1 VTALS
6 PDEQLTYLKKG
17 LAELIRE
24 EDLRERLVQAKKEG
38 RPLRV
43 KAGFDPTAPD
53 LHLGHTVLLRKMK
66 HFQDLGHTAIFLIG
80 DVTARIGDPSGRN
93 VTRPPMTH
101 EQIKSNTETYLEQ
114 VYKILDLHKTEV
126 RSNSEWLD
134 KLQFDD
140 LVRLASRYTVA
151 RILERDD
158 FSKRYKEGAPI
169 SMHELLYPLAQAY
182 DSVMLKC
189 DVELGGTDQKFNLL
203 VGREIQKDF
212 GQPPQIVAT
221 VPLLVGID
229 GVNKMS
235 KSLGNYIGITEPPEV
250 MFRKVMQ
257 ISDELMWS
265 YWELLT
271 DRSVGEIQ
279 AMKRRVAAGELHPM
293 QAKMELG
300 RTIVTDFHSAEEAK
314 RAEEEFTR
322 VVREGEEPTEIP
334 TIRMTEEELRA
345 ISAEIRP
352 YPEDAQPLEQIPGSP
367 TGSHQKE
374 ILAAAGIKGKLIYID
389 KLIARTGLAPSV
401 SEAAR
406 KRKAGAVAI
415 DGQRLGPNDLVR
427 SLLPGEHTINVGKR
441 WKRVLVPNSDS
452 A

>member
-1 VTALS
+1 VTAPS
-6 PDEQLTYLKKG
+6 ADEQLTLLKKG

-66 HFQDLGHTAIFLIG
+66 HFQDMGHTAIFLIG

-93 VTRPPMTH
+93 ATRPPMTH

-114 VYKILDLHKTEV
+114 VYKMLDRDKTEI
-126 RSNSEWLD
+126 RYNSEWLD
-134 KLQFDD
+134 QLQFDD

-203 VGREIQKDF
+203 VGREIQRDY

-257 ISDELMWS
+257 ISDELMWE

-271 DRSVGEIQ
+271 ERGASEIEG
-279 AMKRRVAAGELHPM
+279 MKRRVAAGELHPM

-300 RTIVTDFHSAEEAK
+300 RTIVTDFHSAAEAK

-322 VVREGEEPTEIP
+322 VVRVGEVPANVETVHLSENVLLEISRP
-334 TIRMTEEELRA
+334 EIFLPAEAIESEL
-345 ISAEIRP
+345 
-352 YPEDAQPLEQIPGSP
+352 QPMNAPRTFFVNL
-367 TGSHQKE
+367 
-374 ILAAAGIKGKLIYID
+374 D
-389 KLIARTGLAPSV
+389 KLIARIGLAPSV

-406 KRKAGAVAI
+406 KRKAGAVFWEGEKVTA
-415 DGQRLGPNDLVR
+415 LV
-427 SLLPGEHTINVGKR
+427 LMMHAGEHKINIGKNWR
-441 WKRVLVPNSDS
+441 RVVVP
-452 A
+452 

>member
-1 VTALS
+1 VTAPS
-6 PDEQLTYLKKG
+6 ADEQLIYLKKG

-24 EDLRERLVQAKKEG
+24 EDLRERLIQAQKEG

-93 VTRPPMTH
+93 VTRPPMTR
-101 EQIKSNTETYLEQ
+101 EQIQANTATYLEQ
-114 VYKILDLHKTEV
+114 VYKKLDRGKTEV
-126 RSNSEWLD
+126 RYNSEWLD

-158 FSKRYKEGAPI
+158 FSKRYKDGAPI
-169 SMHELLYPLAQAY
+169 SMHELLYPLVQAY
-182 DSVMLKC
+182 DSVMLQC

-203 VGREIQKDF
+203 VGREIQRDY

-257 ISDELMWS
+257 VSDELMWS

-271 DRSVGEIQ
+271 DRSTADITSWRLEVEAGSRDPMTLKMTLAESI
-279 AMKRRVAAGELHPM
+279 VAN
-293 QAKMELG
+293 
-300 RTIVTDFHSAEEAK
+300 FHSLEAAVEA
-314 RAEEEFTR
+314 RNEFNR
-322 VVREGEEPTEIP
+322 VVRQKQMPTDIERVALPEEV
-334 TIRMTEEELRA
+334 RGV
-345 ISAEIRP
+345 
-352 YPEDAQPLEQIPGSP
+352 D
-367 TGSHQKE
+367 
-374 ILAAAGIKGKLIYID
+374 GIKID
-389 KLIARTGLAPSV
+389 KLLAKIGLSDSV
-401 SEAAR
+401 TDAAR
-406 KRKAGAVAI
+406 KRKAGAVVI
-415 DGQRLGPNDLVR
+415 DEQRLGPNEVVR
-427 SLLPGEHTINVGKR
+427 SLPPGEHTINVGKR
-441 WKRVLVPNSDS
+441 WKRVVVPNSGS

>member
-1 VTALS
+1 VTAPS
-6 PDEQLTYLKKG
+6 VDDQLTYLKKG

-24 EDLRERLVQAKKEG
+24 EDLRERLIQAQKAG

-93 VTRPPMTH
+93 VTRPPMTR
-101 EQIKSNTETYLEQ
+101 EQIQTNTETYLEQ
-114 VYKILDLHKTEV
+114 VYKILDRGKTEI
-126 RSNSEWLD
+126 RYNSEWLD

-140 LVRLASRYTVA
+140 LVRLASKYTVA

-203 VGREIQKDF
+203 VGREIQRDF

-235 KSLGNYIGITEPPEV
+235 KSLGNYIGITEPAEV

-271 DRSVGEIQ
+271 DRSTGDIE
-279 AMKRRVAAGELHPM
+279 AMKRRAAAGELHPM

-300 RTIVTDFHSAEEAK
+300 RTIVTDFHSAEDAR

-322 VVREGEEPTEIP
+322 VVRQGERPADVVEESIP
-334 TIRMTEEELRA
+334 ADVVATKT
-345 ISAEIRP
+345 
-352 YPEDAQPLEQIPGSP
+352 PGA
-367 TGSHQKE
+367 GG
-374 ILAAAGIKGKLIYID
+374 IMLLVRVDRLLAKI
-389 KLIARTGLAPSV
+389 GLADSA

-406 KRKAGAVAI
+406 KRNEGAV
-415 DGQRLGPNDLVR
+415 
-427 SLLPGEHTINVGKR
+427 TINEVKVKDPTYSLATGKHVIRVGKKWR
-441 WKRVLVPNSDS
+441 SVTVPPE
-452 A
+452 